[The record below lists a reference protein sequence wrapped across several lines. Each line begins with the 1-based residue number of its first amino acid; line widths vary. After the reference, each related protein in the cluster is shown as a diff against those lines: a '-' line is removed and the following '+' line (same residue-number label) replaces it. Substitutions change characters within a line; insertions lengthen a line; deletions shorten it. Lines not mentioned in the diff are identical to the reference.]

1 MKIFKNS
8 PLNRIQSKRLLRQQ
22 RRATNRQLIAEV
34 KLRLGR
40 ALCGRD
46 LPLRNLLFDHL
57 NSRPEANQGFQMGSA
72 RASELQQA
80 LPLCRLFSGA
90 EHWLLHKARQ
100 TGISPAACVAF
111 ASSRGKDLK

>member
-8 PLNRIQSKRLLRQQ
+8 PLNRIQSKRLLRHQ

-46 LPLRNLLFDHL
+46 LPLRDLLFDHF
-57 NSRPEANQGFQMGSA
+57 NSRPEANQVCQVGSV
-72 RASELQQA
+72 RANGLQKA
-80 LPLCRLFSGA
+80 LPPCRLFSRA
-90 EHWLLHKARQ
+90 EHRPFHKARQ

-111 ASSRGKDLK
+111 ASSGRKDLK

>member
-8 PLNRIQSKRLLRQQ
+8 PLNRIQSKRLLRHQ

-46 LPLRNLLFDHL
+46 LPLRNLLFDHF
-57 NSRPEANQGFQMGSA
+57 NSRPDSA
-72 RASELQQA
+72 RTSTLVGPKVG
-80 LPLCRLFSGA
+80 LPTLRPLRRC
-90 EHWLLHKARQ
+90 
-100 TGISPAACVAF
+100 SPAF
-111 ASSRGKDLK
+111 AIVP